1 MRSHCGPRE
10 ACGARARESV
20 RPGTG
25 QDRAAPA
32 IRPVHRAGELS
43 ADGHHAAPE
52 RRPVGRLDEEVGV
65 RALQGVVHDA
75 EVPAVTSLRER
86 ALERPDDTD
95 RAQRR

>member
-32 IRPVHRAGELS
+32 IRPVHRAGEPS

-65 RALQGVVHDA
+65 RALQGVVHEA
-75 EVPAVTSLRER
+75 EVTALARCCEA
-86 ALERPDDTD
+86 ALERVHERDG
-95 RAQRR
+95 AQ

>member
-1 MRSHCGPRE
+1 VKAFGE
-10 ACGARARESV
+10 
-20 RPGTG
+20 
-25 QDRAAPA
+25 DRAAPA
-32 IRPVHRAGELS
+32 IRPVHRAGEPS